1 MLNSV
6 GVIRRVTKRT
16 YDKYDVIDYDV
27 NTDNLNPLKPTNLET
42 QFSSILHVVKTK
54 IINAYNKKQVTP
66 PEDIFEAEVSPTT
79 LLSAVDNLIKNFN
92 GNPLKDLRDTFGNDD
107 VLPYLT
113 SPGNEDQKAFLNN
126 PLVIDCEGVVKRLQ
140 GETEENIDNSNDEN
154 EDSNEDNDSSSSST
168 SNINKGT
175 SSSTDVNT
183 NGKGAGIENENSES
197 NNNEKDSGLKYKIN
211 YENLLNE
218 NDKNSLPLEY
228 TSAECPIKIPNP
240 STTTLEGINYTFS
253 GWYYDSIFNEKV
265 SNKGIY
271 DHMEDITLYALF
283 KEDND
288 NNDVDLGSLES
299 PAFPSS
305 NEDDC
310 ELIELTILQIILVI
324 IIILQVLVKVLVLVL
339 NIKKAI
345 ADILKD
351 AELAWINPPSLES
364 LIAYVLQRLGAVI
377 FQIITML
384 LLKIWS
390 LLNLDC
396 ISQNATSMLDS
407 VNSILSGMTSLF
419 NQLDALAIN
428 LSSNGNGKKMLD
440 SLKESIAQM
449 GEKLK
454 EQGKEIANQ
463 FSPDNMKAILKDTN
477 SEFADVYTSPETYMN
492 LIPSEI
498 KNKLNKM
505 KNTYESTKKQL
516 NKLKQSYK
524 NMSAQFASLSNGS
537 VKGSEEVSV

>member
-54 IINAYNKKQVTP
+54 IINAYNKKQVAP

-113 SPGNEDQKAFLNN
+113 NPGNENQKAFLNN

-140 GETEENIDNSNDEN
+140 GETDEDIDNDN
-154 EDSNEDNDSSSSST
+154 EDSDDNNEDNDSSSSS
-168 SNINKGT
+168 SSGINKGV
-175 SSSTDVNT
+175 SSNTDVNT
-183 NGKGAGIENENSES
+183 NGKGAGVENENSGS
-197 NNNEKDSGLKYKIN
+197 NNNGDDSGLKYKIN

-218 NDKNSLPLEY
+218 NDKNSLPSEY

-240 STTTLEGINYTFS
+240 STTTLAGINYIFS

-265 SNKGIY
+265 SSKGIY

-283 KEDND
+283 KENND
-288 NNDVDLGSLES
+288 NTDLGSLES
-299 PAFPSS
+299 PAFPSN

-324 IIILQVLVKVLVLVL
+324 IIILQVLVRVLVLVL

-428 LSSNGNGKKMLD
+428 LNSSGDGKNMLD
-440 SLKESIAQM
+440 SLKASIEQM
-449 GEKLK
+449 GQKLK
-454 EQGKEIANQ
+454 EQGEEIANQ
-463 FSPDNMKAILKDTN
+463 FSPSNMKSILKDTS

-524 NMSAQFASLSNGS
+524 NMSAQFASLSNGN

>member
-54 IINAYNKKQVTP
+54 IINAYNKKQVAP

-113 SPGNEDQKAFLNN
+113 NPGNENQKAFLNN

-140 GETEENIDNSNDEN
+140 GETDEDIDNDN
-154 EDSNEDNDSSSSST
+154 EDSDDNNEDNDSSSSS
-168 SNINKGT
+168 SSGINKGV
-175 SSSTDVNT
+175 SSNTDVNT
-183 NGKGAGIENENSES
+183 NGKGAGVENENSGS
-197 NNNEKDSGLKYKIN
+197 NNNGDDSGLKYKIN

-218 NDKNSLPLEY
+218 NDKNSLPSEY

-240 STTTLEGINYTFS
+240 STTTLAGINYIFS

-265 SNKGIY
+265 SSKGIY

-283 KEDND
+283 KENND
-288 NNDVDLGSLES
+288 NTTDLGSLES
-299 PAFPSS
+299 PAFPSN

-324 IIILQVLVKVLVLVL
+324 IIILQVLVRVLVLVL

-428 LSSNGNGKKMLD
+428 LNSSGDGKNMLD
-440 SLKESIAQM
+440 SLKASIEQM
-449 GEKLK
+449 GQKLK
-454 EQGKEIANQ
+454 EQGEEIANQ
-463 FSPDNMKAILKDTN
+463 FSPSNMKSILKDTS

-524 NMSAQFASLSNGS
+524 NMSAQFASLSNGN

>member
-107 VLPYLT
+107 VLPYLA
-113 SPGNEDQKAFLNN
+113 SPGNENQKAFLNN

-140 GETEENIDNSNDEN
+140 GETEENIDND
-154 EDSNEDNDSSSSST
+154 NEDNDLSSSSS
-168 SNINKGT
+168 SDINKGV
-175 SSSTDVNT
+175 SSNTDVNT
-183 NGKGAGIENENSES
+183 NGKGAGVDNENYGN
-197 NNNEKDSGLKYKIN
+197 NNNEEGENSGLKYKIN

-218 NDKNSLPLEY
+218 NDKNSLPSEY

-240 STTTLEGINYTFS
+240 STTTLAGINYTFS

-288 NNDVDLGSLES
+288 NTDTDLGSLES

-305 NEDDC
+305 GEDDC

-428 LSSNGNGKKMLD
+428 LNSSGNGKNMLD
-440 SLKESIAQM
+440 KLKASIEQM
-449 GEKLK
+449 GQKLK
-454 EQGKEIANQ
+454 EQGEEIANQ
-463 FSPDNMKAILKDTN
+463 FSPSNMKSILKDTN
-477 SEFADVYTSPETYMN
+477 SELADVYTSPETYMN

-524 NMSAQFASLSNGS
+524 NMSTQFASLSNGS